1 MLQVNNCEVLKGTN
15 PQVHPNQETAVKPA
29 IYSFDGNLMT
39 SESGFWSHYIE
50 VVKAEG
56 IGYFGRNLDTLW
68 DALSG
73 CGPGAP
79 KFPCVFKIANSQA
92 ANPRLIGRLL
102 VFAKALEPNRHF
114 QLELENPL

>member
-1 MLQVNNCEVLKGTN
+1 
-15 PQVHPNQETAVKPA
+15 
-29 IYSFDGNLMT
+29 MT
-39 SESGFWSHYIE
+39 SESAFWSHYIE

-56 IGYFGRNLDTLW
+56 IGYFGRNLETLW

-79 KFPCVFKIANSQA
+79 EFPCVFKIVNAQA

-102 VFAKALEPNRHF
+102 VFAKALEPAGYF
-114 QLELENPL
+114 QLELERTEHHP